1 MGRLPVV
8 YVLPDGSTTD
18 VDNYEGYDGRVYQID
33 LKSIEQACGK
43 TIELDLIF
51 AILEQ
56 AYCSIV
62 MFHRTNST
70 QDPRFASHSS
80 MSWGPCP
87 LH

>member
-18 VDNYEGYDGRVYQID
+18 VDDFEGYDGLVYQID

-43 TIELDLIF
+43 TIDLDLIF

-56 AYCSIV
+56 VYCCSIIA
-62 MFHRTNST
+62 FS
-70 QDPRFASHSS
+70 PY
-80 MSWGPCP
+80 
-87 LH
+87 